1 MTRGDEHSEIGVPSP
16 PSAYLRSASTV
27 PDDRLPPSFERIC
40 VDPEVKT
47 LAGSTSPAVLLGGS
61 PLKLLRLNPPAD
73 AIFAALARGVTLHD
87 AAVESNRSVRSV
99 ARFTR
104 RLLDSGIVHPRW
116 ERRAEELDDQ
126 PIQLSRSVSIIIPVY
141 QRSAEL
147 DRLLTSIHESLPTG
161 IPVIVVDDGST
172 DDSSAVALGH
182 GARVV
187 RHETSRGPAAAR
199 NAGLEGVATEFVAF
213 LDSDCLVTGR
223 WLEPLMAHFGDPAVA
238 LVAPRIAGLAPRMGR
253 SANLEHTS
261 MRAYEDV
268 RSPLDLGNREAPVV
282 PRTRVA
288 YVPAAA
294 LVARTAAIRDI
305 GGFATSMHVG
315 EDVDLLWRL
324 HAAGH
329 VCRYEPSSVV
339 QHDHRTS
346 PGAFLKRRFQYGTS
360 AAELAKRHPGHVPP
374 LAVSG
379 WSALAWGLLATV
391 NLLGLAASAAVVVG
405 TAAALPQ
412 KLTSVAEPRKL
423 AARLALRGHL
433 GAGRQLASA
442 IWRSYLPIAIA
453 CALLSK
459 RARFTL
465 LAAGLIPNLLD
476 WSERHPNLDPI
487 RYVGIRL
494 ADDAAYCA
502 GVWHG
507 CREGSTLAPLRPDL
521 TSWPGRRNAA
531 EDSIG
536 SGGGNRRKIAS
547 WLSTSTARWK

>member
-1 MTRGDEHSEIGVPSP
+1 MPSP
-16 PSAYLRSASTV
+16 PSACLRPGSSV
-27 PDDRLPPSFERIC
+27 PDDRLPPAFTRIR
-40 VDPEVKT
+40 VDPEVET
-47 LAGSTSPAVLLGGS
+47 LVGSTSPVVLLGGS

-73 AIFAALARGVTLHD
+73 SIFAALARGATLREVAD
-87 AAVESNRSVRSV
+87 ESNRSVRSV

-104 RLLDSGIVHPRW
+104 RLLDSGIVHPRL
-116 ERRAEELDDQ
+116 EHRAGQELGDQ
-126 PIQLSRSVSIIIPVY
+126 LLKLSRSVSVVIPVY
-141 QRSAEL
+141 QRSAGL

-161 IPVIVVDDGST
+161 TAVIVVDDGST
-172 DDSSAVALGH
+172 DDTSAVALRH

-187 RHETSRGPAAAR
+187 RHDTSRGPAAAR

-213 LDSDCLVTGR
+213 LDSDCIVTGR

-238 LVAPRIAGLAPRMGR
+238 LVAPRIGGLALPVGR
-253 SANLEHTS
+253 SANFDHTS

-268 RSPLDLGNREAPVV
+268 RSSLDLGNREAPVV

-294 LVARTAAIRDI
+294 LVARTSAIRGI

-315 EDVDLLWRL
+315 EDVDLVWRL

-329 VCRYEPSSVV
+329 VCRYEPSSNV

-346 PGAFLKRRFQYGTS
+346 AGAFLKRRFQYGTS
-360 AAELAKRHPGHVPP
+360 AAELAKRHPGQVPP

-379 WSALAWGLLATV
+379 WSALAWGFLATM
-391 NLLGLAASAAVVVG
+391 NPLGLAASTAVVIG
-405 TAAALPQ
+405 SAAALPR
-412 KLTSVAEPRKL
+412 KLTSVADPRKL
-423 AARLALRGHL
+423 AARLAFRGHL

-442 IWRSYLPIAIA
+442 MWRSYLPIAIV
-453 CALLSK
+453 CALFSR
-459 RARFTL
+459 RARFAL
-465 LAAGLIPNLLD
+465 LAAGLIPNFLD

-521 TSWPGRRNAA
+521 TSWPGRKNVTG
-531 EDSIG
+531 DSIG
-536 SGGGNRRKIAS
+536 PDGENRRKIAS